1 MTIKIRKSQV
11 IQPFGVGSIIE
22 GEGGSYV
29 VKDISQWR
37 VREMEDI
44 SIPSLVERIPSIR
57 RIMSPKND
65 FELPVQRFPQWNF
78 CPNPSCRRLYKLKY
92 NDKNQCRT
100 PECKNKQL
108 VPMRWVMVCED
119 GHMTD
124 IDWSYYCHQGHVAD
138 TGRCKPPPER
148 GSIKFF
154 TTQGGDFD
162 QMFLQCTECGAKNNF
177 EFLKSVSNDFGP
189 SCPGYQAWGYNEN
202 PSCDKKALFQ
212 PRGSTVIHYPKIL
225 SSLDLSSEERS
236 SDIRDNDVYQNTVDM
251 VGQGLWETSEGLR
264 RNTYAILSNLAEEH
278 GYSEEEVRQAFHED
292 MTSQDNSAQE
302 PIDETYD
309 LELIQKDILFKEYQ
323 LITSAENIDI
333 STLKKSD
340 VDIGGIEQRDFIKR
354 LIRIENLTEV
364 RAFFGFNRVN
374 PDNEP
379 ITADLENSKDWIP
392 GVKVLGEGI
401 FFEID
406 DSKINSWKEN
416 NRDAINL
423 RISLVR
429 NAFRD
434 HPLGEEMGAAASPE
448 FILMHTLSHIF
459 ISKLAFQAGY
469 SVNSIRER
477 IYCFPE
483 INSFGVLIYTA
494 DSDSEGS
501 LGGLQE
507 LGKAS
512 KFSNIFMKSIEDS
525 RWCSND
531 PICRES
537 EGFSV
542 QQLNR
547 AACHSCS
554 LLPETSCIY
563 NNTLLDRVLLT
574 GEPEE
579 NIERLKGFFNE

>member
-29 VKDISQWR
+29 VKDISEWR
-37 VREMEDI
+37 VPDMEDI
-44 SIPSLVERIPSIR
+44 SIPSLVEGIPSIR

-92 NDKNQCRT
+92 QDKNQCRT

-119 GHMTD
+119 GHMAD
-124 IDWSYYCHQGHVAD
+124 IDWSYYCHLGQVAD
-138 TGRCKPPPER
+138 TGRCQPPPDR

-154 TTQGGDFD
+154 TGQGGDFD
-162 QMFLQCTECGAKNNF
+162 QMFLECKECGAKNNF
-177 EFLKSVSNDFGP
+177 EFLKPVSDDIRFD
-189 SCPGYQAWGYNEN
+189 CPGYQAWVFNDN
-202 PSCDKKALFQ
+202 ASCDKKAVFQ
-212 PRGSTVIHYPKIL
+212 PRGSAIIHYPKIL
-225 SSLDLSSEERS
+225 SSLDLSSEES
-236 SDIRDNDVYQNTVDM
+236 LVSIRDNDTYQQTVQMFRGFWEEVPEQQKAGVYMT
-251 VGQGLWETSEGLR
+251 
-264 RNTYAILSNLAEEH
+264 LSNIAEEY
-278 GYSEEEVRQAFHED
+278 GYSEEEARQAFHED
-292 MTSQDNSAQE
+292 VISQDNSPEE

-309 LELIQKDILFKEYQ
+309 LELLQKDILFKEYK
-323 LITSAENIDI
+323 LITSAENINI

-340 VDIGGIEQRDFIKR
+340 VDIGGLEQRDFIKR
-354 LIRIENLTEV
+354 LIRIENLVEV

-379 ITADLENSKDWIP
+379 ITADIENSRDWIP
-392 GVKVLGEGI
+392 GVKILGEGI

-406 DSKINSWKEN
+406 HSKINSWKEN

-423 RISLVR
+423 RISPIR
-429 NAFRD
+429 KAFRD

-448 FILMHTLSHIF
+448 FILIHTLSHIF

-512 KFSNIFMKSIEDS
+512 KFSNILMKSIEDS

-537 EGFSV
+537 KGLSV

-547 AACHSCS
+547 SACHSCS

-579 NIERLKGFFNE
+579 NSEELNGFFNE